1 VRVKRLPIDLDEL
14 AAMFDQSRKGPVRAF
29 FDRATGALESMP
41 RDAEVEGV
49 FDDILA
55 DRARWV
61 EIVPLPLAERRSLRQ
76 RFVDDQMT
84 DPHVRLRM
92 FEALDG
98 QRSFARFDAILR
110 EEAERLDA
118 WLRFRALTLAPLAHA
133 WLSALGIEPIQ
144 ASA

>member
-1 VRVKRLPIDLDEL
+1 VNRLPVDLDEL
-14 AAMFDQSRKGPVRAF
+14 AAMFDQSRAGPVRAF
-29 FDRATGALESMP
+29 FDRASGAFESMP

-55 DRARWV
+55 EPARWV
-61 EIVPLPLAERRSLRQ
+61 EIVPLPLTERRALRR
-76 RFVDDQMT
+76 RFVEEQMT

-92 FEALDG
+92 FEALDN
-98 QRSFARFDAILR
+98 QRTFARFDAILR
-110 EEAERLDA
+110 EEQDRLDQ
-118 WLRFRALTLAPLAHA
+118 WLRFRALSLAALAHA